1 MISGKKAE
9 KLAALNLRKAGC
21 CILAKNYR
29 TSFGEIDIV
38 AQLSKTLIFCEVKS
52 RTGTSHGQPFE
63 AVTPKKQERLRKLA
77 QFYIQKEKPTFE
89 EVRFDVISILFQK
102 GEAQVAHLPDAFR

>member
-9 KLAALNLRKAGC
+9 KLAALNLRKAGY
-21 CILAKNYR
+21 CILVKNYR

-38 AQLSKTLIFCEVKS
+38 AQLGKTLVFCEVKS
-52 RTGTSHGQPFE
+52 RVSPSHGQPFE
-63 AVTPKKQERLRKLA
+63 AVTAHKQKRLKKLA
-77 QFYIQKEKPTFE
+77 QFYIQKEKPTFQ

-102 GEAQVAHLPDAFR
+102 NKVQVVHLPDAFR